1 MRILFVQTN
10 TYELLLPTPLGAS
23 LVASRLAR
31 DGHEVRFVDLMRER
45 RPSAVAVAAA
55 RAHRPELV
63 CYSVRN
69 RDNMSATAP
78 LDPLPAIA
86 GIARAVREAAPAP
99 ALVGGTAFTT
109 FPARILAQLGAEWG
123 IAGDDL
129 EPISRFVRSLE
140 RGAPDLDT
148 PGLVRRDAAGR
159 VLENPFTLAG
169 YRGVDVDYRFV
180 DFDRYGKG
188 YWQAGVITRSG
199 CPERCAYCDT
209 FHTFGRTFALRE
221 PERVAGELLALKRG
235 GKVRRVFLV
244 DAGFNRPLDHAK
256 AVLREIVR
264 RGAQLQLY
272 AIHDP
277 GEADAEYFELFRRA
291 GGAMVMVFAESLAD
305 PVLAE
310 VRKPFGA
317 AEVERDA
324 LALRRAGIAFG
335 FTPTFGGPG
344 ETPETVEET
353 LRRTPGLGAA
363 FTDFSIGW
371 RIQPR
376 TELRERAVRE
386 GLLDPGDD
394 CFEPRYYLS
403 PATPRTWL
411 ERRLRSWRRRHPVAP
426 LLAILPFLGRMMVH
440 RPWTW
445 SAER

>member
-1 MRILFVQTN
+1 MRVAFVQTN
-10 TYELLLPTPLGAS
+10 TYRLLSPTPLGAS
-23 LVASRLAR
+23 LVAGRLAR
-31 DGHEVRFVDLMRER
+31 DGHDVRFVDLMFEK
-45 RPSAVAVAAA
+45 RPAAAAVAAV
-55 RAHRPELV
+55 RAHRPELI

-69 RDNMSATAP
+69 RDNMSSSAY
-78 LDPLPAIA
+78 LDPLPEIA
-86 GIARAVREAAPAP
+86 SLVRELREAAPVP

-109 FPARILAQLGAEWG
+109 FPARILDLLGAEWG

-129 EPISRFVRSLE
+129 EPISRFVRSVS

-148 PGLVRRDAAGR
+148 PGLVHRRGDGAI
-159 VLENPFTLAG
+159 VENPYTIVG

-180 DFDRYGKG
+180 DFARYRGG

-199 CPERCAYCDT
+199 CPERCTYCDT
-209 FHTFGRTFALRE
+209 FKTFGRNFELRD
-221 PERVAGELLALKRG
+221 PAVVAGEMLALKRME
-235 GKVRRVFLV
+235 KVRRVFLV

-277 GEADAEYFELFRRA
+277 GEADAEYFDLFRKA
-291 GGAMVMVFAESLAD
+291 GGAMVMIFAESLSD

-310 VRKPFGA
+310 VRKPFGV
-317 AEVERDA
+317 AEIERDA
-324 LALRRAGIAFG
+324 VLLRRAGIGFG

-344 ETPETVEET
+344 ETRETVEET

-371 RIQPR
+371 RIQPG

-386 GLLDPGDD
+386 GMIAEADD

-403 PATPRTWL
+403 PATPREWL
-411 ERRLRSWRRRHPVAP
+411 APRLASWRRRHPFAPWPMLSFVAR
-426 LLAILPFLGRMMVH
+426 LMVH
-440 RPWTW
+440 RPWSW
-445 SAER
+445 KAAP

>member
-10 TYELLLPTPLGAS
+10 SYAFLSPTPLGAA
-23 LVASRLAR
+23 LVAARLAR
-31 DGHEVRFVDLMRER
+31 DGHDVRFVDLMNER
-45 RPSAVAVAAA
+45 RPEATAVSAA
-55 RAHRPELV
+55 RAHRPGLV

-69 RDNMSATAP
+69 RDNMSASAYR
-78 LDPLPAIA
+78 DPLPGIA
-86 GIARAVREAAPAP
+86 AVARAVREASPAP

-109 FPARILAQLGAEWG
+109 FPARILDRLGAEWG

-140 RGAPDLDT
+140 GGAPDLDT
-148 PGLVRRDAAGR
+148 PGLVRRGDGGR
-159 VLENPFTLAG
+159 ILENPYTIVG

-180 DFDRYGKG
+180 DFARYRGG

-199 CPERCAYCDT
+199 CPERCTYCDT
-209 FHTFGRTFALRE
+209 FRTFGRSFQLRD
-221 PERVAGELLALKRG
+221 PERVAGELLALKRAG
-235 GKVRRVFLV
+235 RVRRVFLV

-277 GEADAEYFELFRRA
+277 GEADEEFFELFRRA
-291 GGAMVMVFAESLAD
+291 GGAMMMVFAESLSD

-310 VRKPFGA
+310 LRKPFGA
-317 AEVERDA
+317 VDVERDA
-324 LALRRAGIAFG
+324 RGLRRAGIAFG

-353 LRRTPGLGAA
+353 LRRTPALGAA
-363 FTDFSIGW
+363 FTDFSVGW
-371 RIQPR
+371 RIQPQ
-376 TELRERAVRE
+376 TELRERAVLE
-386 GLLDPGDD
+386 GMLEAGDD
-394 CFEPRYYLS
+394 CFDPRYYVS
-403 PATPRTWL
+403 PATPRPWL
-411 ERRLRSWRRRHPVAP
+411 ERRLRSWRRRHPLAP
-426 LLAILPFLGRMMVH
+426 LAILPFAARMMVH

-445 SAER
+445 GAEA